1 MFSNTNHF
9 HDRVGSEELRN
20 QFVSNANPHHAKDNL
35 RGNSSYVTDEDESS
49 FVFGNDTTNLAPY
62 PPSKG
67 YSGIS
72 KNIETSN
79 ANTYEYELDRLQS
92 SYSINNNSA
101 ENPFDSSQASY
112 PYNSYGQSSKE
123 NPFRDQSV
131 PEFPQQEY
139 NPFEPHREQP
149 PIPVD
154 DEYEKMRKNEKAR
167 LRQLRRKPRFHYT
180 KLPYFTIL
188 VTLIQVS
195 VFIAELAKMS
205 SLTGSAFQTKP
216 YFNPMLGPS
225 TYLMINMGA
234 RYAPCMQSIK
244 GITNDTTIN
253 FPCPNSTTT
262 DTNVCSLNELC
273 GLSGVPIKDDVYKPH
288 QWYRVITPMFLHAGF
303 LHILFNLL
311 LQVTMGASIER
322 SIGFIKYAIIYLMC
336 GISGFLL
343 GANFS
348 PNGIAS
354 TGASGALFGVVA
366 TNIIMFV
373 YCGKKNTNIYG
384 TKKYGLF
391 IFIMIMEI
399 VISLVLGLL
408 PGMDNFSH
416 IGGFA
421 MGILMAILLLPDPFL
436 VYVDGIITYHARDDT
451 MQQFRNNWNPI
462 YNWEDKIP
470 SRFYIWCGIR
480 VVSLVLAIVYIAL
493 LVKNFFNGGE
503 NPIDNNCSWCK
514 YINCLPVN
522 GWCDIGE
529 VTVETEDSS
538 NSKRT
543 INPEMLFSETKMKN
557 LEVLGTSQNL
567 IQGKNSQISAG
578 GSFFEYQN
586 SSTGVLF
593 CCLLGLMTLK
603 FYKSKKRI

>member
-1 MFSNTNHF
+1 MFSNTNH
-9 HDRVGSEELRN
+9 HDRVGSEDLRN
-20 QFVSNANPHHAKDNL
+20 QFLSNTNPHHSKDNL
-35 RGNSSYVTDEDESS
+35 KLNGSYVTDEDESS
-49 FVFGNDTTNLAPY
+49 FMFANDNSNRAAY
-62 PPSKG
+62 PTSKG

-72 KNIETSN
+72 KYSDSSN
-79 ANTYEYELDRLQS
+79 ANTHEYELDRLQS
-92 SYSINNNSA
+92 AYSMNNSSV
-101 ENPFDSSQASY
+101 ENPFNPSQGNY
-112 PYNSYGQSSKE
+112 PYTGYGQKQKE

-154 DEYEKMRKNEKAR
+154 EEYEKMRKNEKAR
-167 LRQLRRKPRFHYT
+167 LKQLRRKPRFHYT

-195 VFIAELAKMS
+195 VFIAELARMS

-273 GLSGVPIKDDVYKPH
+273 GLSGVPIKDDAYQPH
-288 QWYRVITPMFLHAGF
+288 QWYRIITPIFLHAGF
-303 LHILFNLL
+303 LHIIFNLL

-322 SIGFIKYAIIYLMC
+322 SIGFIKYAIIYLTS

-366 TNIIMFV
+366 TNIMMFV

-399 VISLVLGLL
+399 IISLVLGLL

-421 MGILMAILLLPDPFL
+421 MGILMAILLLPDPFF
-436 VYVDGIITYHARDDT
+436 VYIDGIITYHARDDT
-451 MQQFRNNWNPI
+451 MQQFRNNWNPM

-480 VVSLVLAIVYIAL
+480 IVCLVLAIVYIAM
-493 LVKNFFNGGE
+493 LVKNFFNSGE

-514 YINCLPVN
+514 YINCIPVN

-529 VTVETEDSS
+529 VTVETENTS
-538 NSKRT
+538 NSKRS
-543 INPEMLFSETKMKN
+543 INSELLFPQNKIQN
-557 LEVLGTSQNL
+557 LEVLDS
-567 IQGKNSQISAG
+567 ISHLVQDSNNEIASG
-578 GSFFEYQN
+578 SSFFEYQD
-586 SSTGVLF
+586 SSIGLVF
-593 CCLLGLMTLK
+593 CFLLGAMSFK
-603 FYKSKKRI
+603 FYKLKKRS

>member
-9 HDRVGSEELRN
+9 HDRMGSEELRN
-20 QFVSNANPHHAKDNL
+20 QFVSNANPHHSRDNL
-35 RGNSSYVTDEDESS
+35 RGNGSYVTDEDDSS
-49 FVFGNDTTNLAPY
+49 FVFGNDTSNLAPY
-62 PPSKG
+62 PTSRG

-72 KNIETSN
+72 KNLNTSN
-79 ANTYEYELDRLQS
+79 SNTHEYELDRLQS
-92 SYSINNNSA
+92 SYSINNSSA
-101 ENPFDSSQASY
+101 ENPFNPSQGNY
-112 PYNSYGQSSKE
+112 PYNSYDQRGKE

-131 PEFPQQEY
+131 PEFPQQDY

-154 DEYEKMRKNEKAR
+154 DEYEKMRRNEKAR

-244 GITNDTTIN
+244 GVTNDTTIN

-262 DTNVCSLNELC
+262 ETNVCSLNELC
-273 GLSGVPIKDDVYKPH
+273 GLSGIPVKDNIYKPH

-421 MGILMAILLLPDPFL
+421 MGILMAILLLPDPFF
-436 VYVDGIITYHARDDT
+436 VYIDGIITYHARDDT
-451 MQQFRNNWNPI
+451 MQQFRNNWNPM

-480 VVSLVLAIVYIAL
+480 VVCLVLAIVYIAL

-503 NPIDNNCSWCK
+503 NPLDNNCSWCK

-522 GWCDIGE
+522 GWCDIGQ

-543 INPEMLFSETKMKN
+543 LNSEMLFSETKIEN
-557 LEVLGTSQNL
+557 LEVLETTQHL
-567 IQGKNSQISAG
+567 IPRKNSQISVG
-578 GSFFEYQN
+578 GSFIEYQH
-586 SSTGVLF
+586 SSTGLLF
-593 CCLLGLMTLK
+593 ICLLGFMTLK

>member
-1 MFSNTNHF
+1 MFSNTNH
-9 HDRVGSEELRN
+9 HDRVGSEDLRN
-20 QFVSNANPHHAKDNL
+20 QFLSNTNPHHSKDDLKLN
-35 RGNSSYVTDEDESS
+35 GSYVTDQDDSS
-49 FVFGNDTTNLAPY
+49 FMFVNDNSNRAPY
-62 PPSKG
+62 PTSKG

-72 KNIETSN
+72 KYSDSSN
-79 ANTYEYELDRLQS
+79 ANTHEYELDRLQS
-92 SYSINNNSA
+92 AYSMNNNSS
-101 ENPFDSSQASY
+101 ENPFNQSQGNY
-112 PYNSYGQSSKE
+112 PYTGYGQKQKE
-123 NPFRDQSV
+123 NPFRDQSM

-154 DEYEKMRKNEKAR
+154 EEYEKMRKNEKAR
-167 LRQLRRKPRFHYT
+167 LKQLRRKPRFHYT

-273 GLSGVPIKDDVYKPH
+273 GLSGVPIKDDAYQPH
-288 QWYRVITPMFLHAGF
+288 QWYRIITPIFLHAGF
-303 LHILFNLL
+303 LHIIFNLL

-322 SIGFIKYAIIYLMC
+322 SIGFIKYAIIYLMS

-366 TNIIMFV
+366 TNIMMFV

-399 VISLVLGLL
+399 IISLVLGLL

-421 MGILMAILLLPDPFL
+421 MGILMAILLLPDPFF
-436 VYVDGIITYHARDDT
+436 VYIDGIITYHARDDT
-451 MQQFRNNWNPI
+451 MQQFRNNWNPM

-480 VVSLVLAIVYIAL
+480 IVCLVLAIVYIAM

-514 YINCLPVN
+514 YINCIPVN

-529 VTVETEDSS
+529 VTVETENTS

-543 INPEMLFSETKMKN
+543 INSEMLFPQTKMEN
-557 LEVLGTSQNL
+557 FEVLGT
-567 IQGKNSQISAG
+567 ISHLVQDNNNEITSG
-578 GSFFEYQN
+578 SSFFEYQD
-586 SSTGVLF
+586 SSIGLVFCFLF
-593 CCLLGLMTLK
+593 GTMSLK
-603 FYKSKKRI
+603 LYKLKKRS

>member
-1 MFSNTNHF
+1 MFNTNHF
-9 HDRVGSEELRN
+9 HDRMGSEDLRN
-20 QFVSNANPHHAKDNL
+20 QFLSNANPPQPKDNL
-35 RGNSSYVTDEDESS
+35 RPNGSYVTDDDDRSII
-49 FVFGNDTTNLAPY
+49 FGNDNSNLAPY
-62 PPSKG
+62 PTSKG

-72 KNIETSN
+72 KNSDSSN
-79 ANTYEYELDRLQS
+79 ANTHEYELDRLQS
-92 SYSINNNSA
+92 TYSINNNSA
-101 ENPFDSSQASY
+101 ENPFNPLQGNHL
-112 PYNSYGQSSKE
+112 YNGYGQKQKE

-167 LRQLRRKPRFHYT
+167 LKQLRRKPRFHYT

-273 GLSGVPIKDDVYKPH
+273 GLSGVPVKDDVYKPH
-288 QWYRVITPMFLHAGF
+288 QWYRIITPIFLHAGF
-303 LHILFNLL
+303 LHIIFNLL

-322 SIGFIKYAIIYLMC
+322 SIGIIKYSIIYLMS

-366 TNIIMFV
+366 TNIMMFV

-399 VISLVLGLL
+399 IISLVLGLL

-421 MGILMAILLLPDPFL
+421 MGILTAIILLPDPFFI
-436 VYVDGIITYHARDDT
+436 YIDGIITYHARDGT
-451 MQQFRNNWNPI
+451 MQQFRNNWNPM

-480 VVSLVLAIVYIAL
+480 VICLVLAIVYIAM
-493 LVKNFFNGGE
+493 LVKNFFNSGE

-514 YINCLPVN
+514 YINCIPVN

-529 VTVETEDSS
+529 VTVETENTS
-538 NSKRT
+538 NSKRS
-543 INPEMLFSETKMKN
+543 IDSEMLFSETKLEN
-557 LEVLGTSQNL
+557 IEVLETTSHLVQH
-567 IQGKNSQISAG
+567 NSNHISSG
-578 GSFFEYQN
+578 SSFFEYQN
-586 SSTGVLF
+586 TGTGLVI
-593 CCLLGLMTLK
+593 CLLLGAMTLK
-603 FYKSKKRI
+603 FYKSKKQI